1 MRLLFVG
8 DEEEYG
14 KAATKGEDGSP
25 FSLFFCDR
33 PPSGSGQDFD
43 ATVVPALR
51 FLSWPAGL
59 ASGIVI
65 ASGPAGMARE
75 CFDSDCADYI
85 REPWTEA
92 ELLARVQAR
101 SGNRLELERGLL
113 VIDKG
118 RLYGPR
124 GSARLSAAMCGTLLL
139 LSGNKGRPVPRG
151 AIAALAEPVSA
162 NGRAIDMR
170 MARLRSMMRS
180 VGAPE
185 MADRLRCEHGEYRF
199 IC

>member
-1 MRLLFVG
+1 MRILFVG
-8 DEEEYG
+8 DEEEYCSAG
-14 KAATKGEDGSP
+14 TRREDGTP
-25 FSLFFCDR
+25 FSLFFCEH
-33 PPSGSGQDFD
+33 PPSGSGLDFD

-51 FLSWPAGL
+51 FLTWPEGL
-59 ASGIVI
+59 VPGIVI

-75 CFDSDCADYI
+75 CFDSGCDDYI

-92 ELLARVQAR
+92 ELQARVLAH
-101 SGNRLELERGLL
+101 SGSRFELERGLL
-113 VIDKG
+113 IVDKG

-124 GSARLSAAMCGTLLL
+124 ASARLSDTMHGILVL
-139 LSGNKGRPVPRG
+139 LSGNKGRPIPRA
-151 AIAALAEPVSA
+151 AIAALAEPVPA

-170 MARLRSMMRS
+170 VARLRSLLRA

-185 MADRLRCEHGEYRF
+185 IADRLRCEHGEYRF